1 MTTPSLRGTPVN
13 NVNFLDVNLVTTLV
27 FFFLSLSIE
36 YDVFFFFLQ
45 EVNYMCPLNS
55 EGFPDR

>member
-27 FFFLSLSIE
+27 FFSLSLSIE
-36 YDVFFFFLQ
+36 YDVLFFFTG
-45 EVNYMCPLNS
+45 S
-55 EGFPDR
+55 ELHVPAKL

>member
-1 MTTPSLRGTPVN
+1 MPVN
-13 NVNFLDVNLVTTLV
+13 NVNFLDVNLVTTL
-27 FFFLSLSIE
+27 FFLTLSIE
-36 YDVFFFFLQ
+36 YDVFFLQ

>member
-27 FFFLSLSIE
+27 FFSLSLSIE
-36 YDVFFFFLQ
+36 YDGFFFLQ